1 MSEITEFTRVYL
13 ALFFTLV
20 AVFYTLRIIL
30 MKRTTGQEV
39 VFPGQRWCNEW
50 WNHLAF
56 RFFRITI
63 WLVCVTRLF
72 YPELDTYLG
81 MFSGM
86 QLPVF
91 IVSGL
96 ILLTLGFLFT
106 ITTHFQMRF
115 QWRSG
120 IDPTGPEKIITS
132 GLYRYSRNPM
142 FCFVATAQ
150 LGFFMAL
157 PSCFSLL
164 CLVIGFYTL
173 NSQAKAEEQHL
184 TRTFPIQYPQYAS
197 QVRRWL

>member
-1 MSEITEFTRVYL
+1 
-13 ALFFTLV
+13 
-20 AVFYTLRIIL
+20 
-30 MKRTTGQEV
+30 MKRATGQEV
-39 VFPGQRWCNEW
+39 VFPGQPWCNEW

-72 YPELDTYLG
+72 YPGLDDYLG
-81 MFSGM
+81 MFNGM
-86 QLPVF
+86 QAPAF
-91 IVSGL
+91 IISGL
-96 ILLTLGFLFT
+96 VLLTLGFLLT

-120 IDPTGPEKIITS
+120 IDPTGPKKIITT
-132 GLYRYSRNPM
+132 GLYQYSRNPM

-157 PSCFSLL
+157 PSFFSLL
-164 CLVIGFYTL
+164 CLVIGLYTL
-173 NSQAKAEEQHL
+173 NSQAKAEEKHL
-184 TRTFPIQYPQYAS
+184 TRTFPTLYPQYTS